1 MLCCFQSVDEMT
13 DNKEDDDFN
22 SSNQVKI
29 PSPEP
34 TKEPDHN
41 DKECE
46 ELPDSESS
54 AKNEGDDN
62 PLHTSKKST
71 PDKKDTVEEME
82 VCKESDNDVSVTSPQ
97 LPSPEPQAPSPKLL
111 VEKSASPCPP
121 TPRERSPEPTSA
133 DSLVSYYFVLKQ

>member
-54 AKNEGDDN
+54 AKNEEDDN

-97 LPSPEPQAPSPKLL
+97 LASPEPQALSPKLL

-133 DSLVSYYFVLKQ
+133 DSLVSYYFVLKL